1 MTESS
6 YKLFIREVVG
16 VFINKTKDESLY
28 EKDDI
33 HAAGYRMALYSVL
46 HTIENEAIA
55 WDLSPSDVGLNG
67 FNSDEW
73 LLEGLDYWRK
83 RGS

>member
-1 MTESS
+1 MTESP
-6 YKLFIREVVG
+6 YKSFLREIVG
-16 VFINKTKDESLY
+16 VFVNKTKDDSIYKEG
-28 EKDDI
+28 DI

-46 HTIENEAIA
+46 HAIENEAIA

-73 LLEGLDYWRK
+73 LLEGSSYWK
-83 RGS
+83 RRGK